1 MLTANIND
9 SVPKISVLLPVYNAE
24 RFIDEAIKS
33 ILEQTYTNFELL
45 ILNDGSTD
53 NTSALIESYRLDS
66 RIQVIEHENMGL
78 VGTLN
83 KGLSLAKG
91 LYIARMD
98 ADDIAHHTRFE
109 KQIDYL
115 ENNPEVAVLG
125 TAINLIDEDGLFIRT
140 ICHPSRPKLDSA
152 MLSGNFLAH
161 PTAMIRACAL
171 ESISGYRNAFLQA
184 EDYDLWLR
192 LKSQGYIL
200 DNLKEVL
207 LDYRQTTGG
216 ISFSNRTTQDIVARA
231 AKMAYDMRLC
241 EGGDDYNCDKLITIS
256 DLKKQ
261 IGVYIN
267 KYEYSKMEL
276 LWNGCYVINKTNIN
290 CVDKRFINIR
300 SHLINYSVS
309 NYFFRL
315 SFFYLL
321 EKNYIS
327 FFINAFKSL
336 FSSPLCFMT
345 LMSDFVFPLVLNKVS
360 RIGNWRKGN

>member
-1 MLTANIND
+1 MYTANIDD
-9 SVPKISVLLPVYNAE
+9 SVPKVSVLLPVYNAE
-24 RFIDEAIKS
+24 QFIDEAIKS

-53 NTSALIESYRLDS
+53 NTSAFIESYKADS
-66 RIQVIEHENMGL
+66 RVQVIEHENMGL

-140 ICHPSRPKLDSA
+140 ISHPSRPKLDSA

-161 PTAMIRACAL
+161 PTVMIRARAL
-171 ESISGYRNAFLQA
+171 EHISGYRSAFLQA

-216 ISFSNRTTQDIVARA
+216 ISFSNRTTQDIVARV
-231 AKMAYDMRLC
+231 AKMAYDMRLR
-241 EGGDDYNCDKLITIS
+241 EGTHRTGTTIS
-256 DLKKQ
+256 
-261 IGVYIN
+261 
-267 KYEYSKMEL
+267 
-276 LWNGCYVINKTNIN
+276 
-290 CVDKRFINIR
+290 
-300 SHLINYSVS
+300 
-309 NYFFRL
+309 
-315 SFFYLL
+315 
-321 EKNYIS
+321 
-327 FFINAFKSL
+327 
-336 FSSPLCFMT
+336 
-345 LMSDFVFPLVLNKVS
+345 
-360 RIGNWRKGN
+360 